1 MTTSQPV
8 RLPKEGEY
16 VRMYGRLIAIE
27 DVTPKDI
34 ILDYI
39 FETTEARIE
48 GWINGKLVKNFGV
61 FNNFYGEG
69 TCVDHAVKH
78 ARELMKEY
86 GESNLEFVVIEI
98 TKRVRMRPDPSERA
112 NLYAK
117 EFRAMHSL
125 QCGSRWNLPD
135 EKEEVVWRSS
145 QAIERTQ

>member
-1 MTTSQPV
+1 MNNSNPV

-16 VRMYGRLIAIE
+16 VRTYGRLVAIE
-27 DVTPKDI
+27 DVTPKEI

-39 FETTEARIE
+39 FEESDARVDAF
-48 GWINGKLVKNFGV
+48 INGKLVRSYGV
-61 FNNFYGEG
+61 FNNFYGEN

-78 ARELMKEY
+78 AKELMERY
-86 GESNLEFVVIEI
+86 GESNLEFVV
-98 TKRVRMRPDPSERA
+98 TKFTRQLRMRPDPSERA